1 MIGNI
6 RIVHVSPEANGAG
19 EFLPHAFVF
28 PDTLFTVLDERL
40 QTILLDLLLAIQAKH
55 LLYFQLN
62 RKSVGIPACL
72 TRNHA
77 AFHGAVTRDHI
88 FDNTGQYVADMRL
101 AVCGRR
107 AIVEGVGR
115 TLFAGIHTLLENVL
129 IIPELFNFF
138 LSLYKIHICRY
149 FLIHAF
155 LCLQSLTHAAGI
167 LCNVS

>member
-6 RIVHVSPEANGAG
+6 RIVHICPEANGAG

-40 QTILLDLLLAIQAKH
+40 KAILLDLLLAIQAKH

-62 RKSVGIPACL
+62 RESVGIPACL

-77 AFHGAVTRDHI
+77 AFHGAVTRDHV
-88 FDNTGQYVADMRL
+88 FDDTGQYVADMRL

-115 TLFAGIHTLLENVL
+115 TLFAGIHTLLEDVL
-129 IIPELFNFF
+129 IIPKLFNSF

-167 LCNVS
+167 LCNIS